1 MYFQKIPNPYVGI
14 MNEADLTQRITE
26 QLRIESSDKIVV
38 QSVVPEPK
46 LTPVITLAVS
56 LTVVLMLFSVRE

>member
-1 MYFQKIPNPYVGI
+1 